1 MVIDKNFDNNDSA
14 HLGIVVTKPWKRWHF
29 WTRVVSGL
37 ICGGTGWFQSLKLL
51 KSFLD
56 ARTINKNIV
65 SSLEINFQSR
75 GITDPKQAG
84 VRQC

>member
-37 ICGGTGWFQSLKLL
+37 IYGGTGWFQSLKLL
-51 KSFLD
+51 KSF
-56 ARTINKNIV
+56 
-65 SSLEINFQSR
+65 
-75 GITDPKQAG
+75 
-84 VRQC
+84 